1 MEAWRPMEDSDGM
14 EYEAWLHE
22 KLKSMNVHP
31 PEILTRG
38 LCKMD
43 LGLAITNT
51 VNSAATN
58 THTHTHT
65 LSSATP
71 ESVCTT
77 LQKIL

>member
-43 LGLAITNT
+43 LGLATINT
-51 VNSAATN
+51 VNSATTN
-58 THTHTHT
+58 THT